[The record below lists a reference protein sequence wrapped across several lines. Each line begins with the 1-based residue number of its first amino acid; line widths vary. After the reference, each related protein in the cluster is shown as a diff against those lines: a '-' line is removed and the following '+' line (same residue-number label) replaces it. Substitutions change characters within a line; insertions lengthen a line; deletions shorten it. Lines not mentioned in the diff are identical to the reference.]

1 VAAKGKVMSSLSGT
15 TLSSFAARSAICAI
29 MPVYN
34 GAALIRQSLLPLLAM
49 QGCGE
54 IAELIV
60 VDDGSSDETVEVAS
74 SLGARVISSG
84 GRLGPGG
91 ARNIAA
97 QLATSDLLWFVDADV
112 VVHSD
117 AARVLAG
124 AFTDSGAAAVFGTYD
139 NHPSAVN
146 FFSQYKNLVHHF
158 YHSRQAGDAET
169 FWAGCGAIR
178 KDIFLELDGFDLAR
192 YPVPS
197 IEDIELGCRLRRR
210 GLRIHRTPKL
220 QATHLKVW
228 RLGNL
233 LYTDIFCRALPWSRL
248 IHTQDALVNTLNIG
262 TAERL
267 YAVLAACVFASILM
281 AASGLVP
288 WWSPLAVLF
297 VAGAANW
304 RLLEVFHRARGAAF
318 AVCGI
323 MFHQVY
329 YLYSSVAFVWTWL
342 EQRWLNIRR
351 SYTIHTR

>member
-1 VAAKGKVMSSLSGT
+1 MSGPSGT
-15 TLSSFAARSAICAI
+15 WSTSSSFAARSSICAI

-34 GAALIRQSLLPLLAM
+34 GAPLIRQSLPPLLAM
-49 QGCGE
+49 QSRCE
-54 IAELIV
+54 IAEVIV
-60 VDDGSSDETVEVAS
+60 VDDGSSDETVAVARS
-74 SLGARVISSG
+74 IGARVIPSG

-91 ARNIAA
+91 ARNVAA
-97 QLATSDLLWFVDADV
+97 RLATSDLLWFVDADV
-112 VVHSD
+112 VVHCD

-124 AFTDSGAAAVFGTYD
+124 AFADSHAAAVFGTYD
-139 NHPSAVN
+139 NRPPAAN
-146 FFSQYKNLVHHF
+146 FFSQYKNLVHHY
-158 YHSRQAGDAET
+158 YHCQQAGDAET

-178 KDIFLELDGFDLAR
+178 KDIFLELGGFDLAR

-197 IEDIELGCRLRRR
+197 IEDIELGWRLRRR
-210 GLRIHRTPKL
+210 GLRIHRAPEL
-220 QATHLKVW
+220 QGTHLKVW

-248 IHTQDALVNTLNIG
+248 IHAQDALVDTLNIG

-304 RLLEVFHRARGAAF
+304 RLLRVFHRARGAAF
-318 AVCGI
+318 AVRGI
-323 MFHQVY
+323 TFHQVY
-329 YLYSSVAFVWTWL
+329 YLYSSAVFGWAWL

>member
-1 VAAKGKVMSSLSGT
+1 MAGPRGTSSTSP
-15 TLSSFAARSAICAI
+15 SVAARSSVCAI

-34 GAALIRQSLLPLLAM
+34 GAAQIRQSLPPLLAM
-49 QGCGE
+49 QGRGE
-54 IAELIV
+54 IAEIIV
-60 VDDGSSDETVEVAS
+60 VDDGSSDETVAVAS
-74 SLGARVISSG
+74 SLGARVIPSG

-97 QLATSDLLWFVDADV
+97 RLATSDLLWFIDADV
-112 VVHSD
+112 VVHPD

-124 AFTDSGAAAVFGTYD
+124 AFADSGAAAVFGTYD
-139 NHPSAVN
+139 NRPPAAN
-146 FFSQYKNLVHHF
+146 FFSQYKNLVHHY
-158 YHSRQAGDAET
+158 YHGRQAGDAET

-178 KDIFLELDGFDLAR
+178 KDVFLELGGFDLAR

-197 IEDIELGCRLRRR
+197 IEDIELAWRLRRR
-210 GLRIHRTPKL
+210 GLRIHRTPQL

-248 IHTQDALVNTLNIG
+248 IHAQDALVDTLNIG

-304 RLLEVFHRARGAAF
+304 RLLQVFHRARGAAF
-318 AVCGI
+318 AICGI

-329 YLYSSVAFVWTWL
+329 YLYSSVVFGWTWL
-342 EQRWLNIRR
+342 ERRWLNIRR